1 MREGRINSVF
11 HPSFGK
17 SDASRWDWCGEQA
30 ELRGWDVTFP
40 GCWTHPAAQLWG
52 GKSNQLLLFPKKI
65 VKAGEEEVERRVK
78 HPKGNDVTT
87 YFGTNQPSA
96 TQR

>member
-1 MREGRINSVF
+1 MPAGGIGVGSKLSSERV
-11 HPSFGK
+11 
-17 SDASRWDWCGEQA
+17 
-30 ELRGWDVTFP
+30 
-40 GCWTHPAAQLWG
+40 GCDFSWMLDTSCCFLLWG